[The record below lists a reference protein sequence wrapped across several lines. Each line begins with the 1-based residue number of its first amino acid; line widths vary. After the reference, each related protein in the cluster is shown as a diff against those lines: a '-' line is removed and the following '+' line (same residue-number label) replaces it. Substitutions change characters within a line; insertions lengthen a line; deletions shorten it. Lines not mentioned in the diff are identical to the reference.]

1 MNLIYNLKSI
11 LVQTKYNVYGIEQ
24 IKYLVPNLS
33 DWVDMILETDKYIIC
48 FKDIWT
54 WNNLTPEILNSY
66 LYGSEQINSTI
77 NPYTNMGK
85 KYIFVLLVKSSYFYF
100 DNKILNQK
108 HIHIIKKFNQN
119 KLMKEICYFLYSNNI
134 FFYETDNSVIMLE

>member
-24 IKYLVPNLS
+24 IKKLAPHLS
-33 DWVDMILETDKYIIC
+33 DWMDIVLETDTHMIC

-77 NPYTNMGK
+77 NFYTNTGK
-85 KYIFVLLVKSSYFYF
+85 KYIFVLLTKSSHFYF

-108 HIHIIKKFNQN
+108 NIHIIKKFNQN
-119 KLMKEICYFLYSNNI
+119 KLIKEISNFLYSNDI
-134 FFYETDNSVIMLE
+134 YFYEEDNSVIMLE

>member
-1 MNLIYNLKSI
+1 MNLINNLKSI
-11 LVQTKYNVYGIEQ
+11 LVQTKYNVYRIEQ
-24 IKYLVPNLS
+24 IKHLVPNLS
-33 DWVDMILETDKYIIC
+33 GWVDLILETDKYIIC
-48 FKDIWT
+48 FKDIWN

-77 NPYTNMGK
+77 NSYTNMGK

-108 HIHIIKKFNQN
+108 YIHIIKKFNQN

-134 FFYETDNSVIMLE
+134 FFYEIDDSVIMLE

>member
-11 LVQTKYNVYGIEQ
+11 LVQTKYCVYGNEQ
-24 IKYLVPNLS
+24 IKHLVPNLS
-33 DWVDMILETDKYIIC
+33 DWVDLVLETDKYVIC

-54 WNNLTPEILNSY
+54 RNNLTPEILNSY

-77 NPYTNMGK
+77 NSNTNIGK
-85 KYIFVLLVKSSYFYF
+85 KYIFVLLVKSSYLYF

-108 HIHIIKKFNQN
+108 YIHIIKKFNQN
-119 KLMKEICYFLYSNNI
+119 KLMKEISYFFYSNDI

>member
-1 MNLIYNLKSI
+1 MNLINNLKSI
-11 LVQTKYNVYGIEQ
+11 LVQTKYNVYRIEQ
-24 IKYLVPNLS
+24 IKHLVPNLS
-33 DWVDMILETDKYIIC
+33 GWVDLILETDKYIIC

-66 LYGSEQINSTI
+66 LYGSEQINSNI
-77 NPYTNMGK
+77 NSYTNPGK

-108 HIHIIKKFNQN
+108 YIHIIKKFNQN

-134 FFYETDNSVIMLE
+134 FFYETDDSVIMLE

>member
-1 MNLIYNLKSI
+1 MDLIYNLKSI
-11 LVQTKYNVYGIEQ
+11 LVQTKCNVYGLEQ
-24 IKYLVPNLS
+24 IKQLAPHLS
-33 DWVDMILETDKYIIC
+33 DWMDIVLETDTHMIC

-77 NPYTNMGK
+77 NTNTNTGK
-85 KYIFVLLVKSSYFYF
+85 KYIFVLLAKSSHFNF

-108 HIHIIKKFNQN
+108 NIHVIKKFNQN
-119 KLMKEICYFLYSNNI
+119 KLMKEISNFLYSNDI
-134 FFYETDNSVIMLE
+134 YFYEPDNSAIMLE

>member
-11 LVQTKYNVYGIEQ
+11 LVQTKCYVYGLEQ
-24 IKYLVPNLS
+24 IKQFAPHLS
-33 DWVDMILETDKYIIC
+33 DWMDIVLETDTHMIC

-66 LYGSEQINSTI
+66 LYGSEQINSTA
-77 NPYTNMGK
+77 NSNTNNGK
-85 KYIFVLLVKSSYFYF
+85 KYIFVLLAKNSNFNF

-108 HIHIIKKFNQN
+108 NIHIIKKFNQK
-119 KLMKEICYFLYSNNI
+119 KLIKEISNFLYSNNI
-134 FFYETDNSVIMLE
+134 YFYDPDNSVIMLE

>member
-11 LVQTKYNVYGIEQ
+11 LFQTKYNVYGLEQ
-24 IKYLVPNLS
+24 IKQLAPHLS
-33 DWVDMILETDKYIIC
+33 DLMDIVLETDTHMIC

-66 LYGSEQINSTI
+66 LYGSEQINSTV
-77 NPYTNMGK
+77 NSYTNTGK
-85 KYIFVLLVKSSYFYF
+85 KYIFVLLVKSSHFNF

-108 HIHIIKKFNQN
+108 NIHIIKKFNKN
-119 KLMKEICYFLYSNNI
+119 KLIKEISNFLYSNNI
-134 FFYETDNSVIMLE
+134 YFYEADNSVIMLE